1 MDIDKSKIYT
11 SINADELRVG
21 DKVVVA
27 DNMVDLRNK
36 VMGNIGIDELS
47 NILPD
52 NEVYRFV
59 VKVGSCRCRYALAFL
74 IEREKNCLNCNK
86 KCYTDRSW

>member
-47 NILPD
+47 KYARSLTNGLK
-52 NEVYRFV
+52 V
-59 VKVGSCRCRYALAFL
+59 VKLNHGKIYR
-74 IEREKNCLNCNK
+74 NCL
-86 KCYTDRSW
+86 